1 MTVGPPLELA
11 LCRGTDCPAGHLIW
25 VAPFWKNHDFLRLL
39 VSDPD
44 ELAQRPDC
52 EVLPTVPNTTVLRMP
67 CLDNT
72 LYFKYFKA
80 ETGWGRIRAMW
91 RGSRAYRAWQGARL
105 LLEHGLSTPEVVA
118 VAEGKGPGRGNFS
131 LLVTLE
137 IFGIPLRT
145 YLRERQLAPG
155 RQARL
160 ASALGQEIARLH
172 GCCITHGDLHPGNVL
187 VEEKGEQGFSF
198 AYLDTERVSKPRTK
212 LNRHIIKDLS
222 LLNHPNLGT
231 ISQRAR
237 LRFLKAY
244 VQANSGLSD
253 TARMLLRDIDQASA
267 KRYGRKTE
275 SLRGPAVKVNGS

>member
-1 MTVGPPLELA
+1 MTVEPPLKLA
-11 LCRGTDCPAGHLIW
+11 FCRGTDCPADHSIW
-25 VAPFWKNHDFLRLL
+25 VAPLWKNHDFLRLL

-72 LYFKYFKA
+72 LYFKYFKP

-91 RGSRAYRAWQGARL
+91 RGSRAYRAWRGARL

-160 ASALGQEIARLH
+160 ASALGHEIARLH
-172 GCCITHGDLHPGNVL
+172 GCCIIHGDLHPGNVL
-187 VEEKGEQGFSF
+187 VEEKGGQGFSF
-198 AYLDTERVSKPRTK
+198 AYLDTERVSKPGTK

-222 LLNHPNLGT
+222 LLNHPNLGS
-231 ISQRAR
+231 ISQRVR
-237 LRFLKAY
+237 LHFLKAY
-244 VQANSGLSD
+244 VRANSGPD
-253 TARMLLRDIDQASA
+253 YNARVLLRGIQQASA
-267 KRYGRKTE
+267 RRYGHKGRKSE
-275 SLRGPAVKVNGS
+275 

>member
-1 MTVGPPLELA
+1 MTMEPLPKLA
-11 LCRGTDCPAGHLIW
+11 LCHGGTDCPADHSIW
-25 VAPFWKNHDFLRLL
+25 VAPLWKNHDFLRLL
-39 VSDPD
+39 TSEPD

-52 EVLPTVPNTTVLRMP
+52 EVLPTVPNTTVLRIS
-67 CLDNT
+67 CLDNI

-80 ETGWGRIRAMW
+80 ETGWGRIRAIW

-118 VAEGKGPGRGNFS
+118 VAEGKGLGPGQVS

-137 IFGIPLRT
+137 ILGIPLRR

-187 VEEKGEQGFSF
+187 IEEKGEQGFSF
-198 AYLDTERVSKPRTK
+198 AYLDTERVSRPGKK
-212 LNRHIIKDLS
+212 LNRYIMKDLS
-222 LLNHPNLGT
+222 LMNHPNLGT

-237 LRFLKAY
+237 LHFLKAY
-244 VQANSGLSD
+244 VRANPGLGNA
-253 TARMLLRDIDQASA
+253 ARTLLRDIDQASA
-267 KRYGRKTE
+267 KRYGHKGRK
-275 SLRGPAVKVNGS
+275 SK

>member
-1 MTVGPPLELA
+1 MTVEPPLKLA
-11 LCRGTDCPAGHLIW
+11 FCRGTDCPADHSIW
-25 VAPFWKNHDFLRLL
+25 VAPLWKNHDFLRLL

-67 CLDNT
+67 CLVNT

-145 YLRERQLAPG
+145 YLRERHLAPG
-155 RQARL
+155 RQVRL
-160 ASALGQEIARLH
+160 ASALGHEIARLH
-172 GCCITHGDLHPGNVL
+172 RCCITHGDLHPGNVL

-198 AYLDTERVSKPRTK
+198 AYLDTERVSKPGTK

-222 LLNHPNLGT
+222 LLNHPNLGS
-231 ISQRAR
+231 ISQRVR
-237 LRFLKAY
+237 LHFLKAY
-244 VQANSGLSD
+244 VRANSGPD
-253 TARMLLRDIDQASA
+253 YNARVLLRGIQQASA
-267 KRYGRKTE
+267 RRYGHKGRKSE
-275 SLRGPAVKVNGS
+275 

>member
-1 MTVGPPLELA
+1 MTVKPPLKLA
-11 LCRGTDCPAGHLIW
+11 LCRGADCPTGSSIW
-25 VAPFWKNHDFLRLL
+25 VAPLWKNHDFLRLL
-39 VSDPD
+39 VSSPD

-52 EVLPTVPNTTVLRMP
+52 EALPTVPNTTVLRMP

-80 ETGWGRIRAMW
+80 ETEWGRIRAMW

-145 YLRERQLAPG
+145 YLRERHLAPG

-198 AYLDTERVSKPRTK
+198 AYLDTERVSKPGTK

-222 LLNHPNLGT
+222 LLNHPNLGS

-237 LRFLKAY
+237 LHFLRAY
-244 VQANSGLSD
+244 VRANSGLCD
-253 TARMLLRDIDQASA
+253 TARVLLRDIDQASA

-275 SLRGPAVKVNGS
+275 FCKRLSR

>member
-1 MTVGPPLELA
+1 MTVEPPLRLA
-11 LCRGTDCPAGHLIW
+11 LCRGIDCPTGSSIW
-25 VAPFWKNHDFLRLL
+25 VAPLWENHAFLRLL
-39 VSDPD
+39 VSGPD

-52 EVLPTVPNTTVLRMP
+52 EVLPTVPNTTVLRMSY
-67 CLDNT
+67 LDNT

-118 VAEGKGPGRGNFS
+118 VTEGKGPGRGNFS

-137 IFGIPLRT
+137 ILGIPLRT
-145 YLRERQLAPG
+145 YLRERHLAPD

-160 ASALGQEIARLH
+160 ASALGLEIARLH
-172 GCCITHGDLHPGNVL
+172 VCCITHGDLHPGNVL

-198 AYLDTERVSKPRTK
+198 AYLDTERVSKPGMK
-212 LNRHIIKDLS
+212 LNRYIMKDLS

-237 LRFLKAY
+237 LHFLKIY
-244 VQANSGLSD
+244 VRANSGLGV
-253 TARMLLRDIDQASA
+253 TARALLRDIDQASA
-267 KRYGRKTE
+267 KRYGKKKGG
-275 SLRGPAVKVNGS
+275 LQ

>member
-1 MTVGPPLELA
+1 MTVEPPLKLA
-11 LCRGTDCPAGHLIW
+11 LCRGTDCPTGSSIW
-25 VAPFWKNHDFLRLL
+25 VAPLWENHDFLRLL

-52 EVLPTVPNTTVLRMP
+52 EVLPTVPNTTVFRVS

-80 ETGWGRIRAMW
+80 EMGWGKIRAMW

-118 VAEGKGPGRGNFS
+118 IAEGKGPGRGNIS

-137 IFGIPLRT
+137 IFGIPLRR
-145 YLRERQLAPG
+145 YLRERQLTPG

-160 ASALGQEIARLH
+160 ASALGHEIARLH
-172 GCCITHGDLHPGNVL
+172 GCRITHGDLHPGNVL
-187 VEEKGEQGFSF
+187 IEEKGEQGFSF
-198 AYLDTERVSKPRTK
+198 AYLDTERVSRPGTK
-212 LNRHIIKDLS
+212 LNRYIVKDLS

-231 ISQRAR
+231 ISQKAR

-244 VQANSGLSD
+244 VRANSGLGD
-253 TARMLLRDIDQASA
+253 TTRVLLRDINQASA

-275 SLRGPAVKVNGS
+275 FSRGSADKVNGS

>member
-1 MTVGPPLELA
+1 MTVDPQLKPA
-11 LCRGTDCPAGHLIW
+11 HCRGTDCPSGRSIW
-25 VAPFWKNHDFLRLL
+25 IAPPWKNHDFIGLL
-39 VSDPD
+39 ISNPD

-52 EVLPTVPNTTVLRMP
+52 EVLPTVPNTTVLRMSYN
-67 CLDNT
+67 DNI
-72 LYFKYFKA
+72 LYFKYFRP
-80 ETGWGRIRAMW
+80 EIGWGRIKAMS

-118 VAEGKGPGRGNFS
+118 VTEGKGLGRGNIS

-160 ASALGQEIARLH
+160 ASALGREIARLH

-187 VEEKGEQGFSF
+187 VEEKGKQEFSF
-198 AYLDTERVSKPRTK
+198 SYLDTERVSKPGMK
-212 LNRHIIKDLS
+212 LNRHIMKDLS

-237 LRFLKAY
+237 LYFLKTY
-244 VQANSGLSD
+244 VRANSGLGD
-253 TARMLLRDIDQASA
+253 TARALLRNIGQASA
-267 KRYGRKTE
+267 KRYGKKK
-275 SLRGPAVKVNGS
+275 RGLQ

>member
-1 MTVGPPLELA
+1 MTVEPPLKLV
-11 LCRGTDCPAGHLIW
+11 LCRGTDCTTGSSIW
-25 VAPFWKNHDFLRLL
+25 VAPLWKNHDFLKLL
-39 VSDPD
+39 VSGPD

-105 LLEHGLSTPEVVA
+105 LLEHGLNTPEVVA
-118 VAEGKGPGRGNFS
+118 VAEGKGLGRGNFS

-137 IFGIPLRT
+137 IFGIPLRA
-145 YLRERQLAPG
+145 YLRERHLAPG

-198 AYLDTERVSKPRTK
+198 AYLDTERVSKPGTK

-237 LRFLKAY
+237 LHFLKAY
-244 VQANSGLSD
+244 VRANSGLGD
-253 TARMLLRDIDQASA
+253 TARVLLRDIDQASA

-275 SLRGPAVKVNGS
+275 FCKRLSR

>member
-1 MTVGPPLELA
+1 MTVEPLLKLA
-11 LCRGTDCPAGHLIW
+11 LCRGTACPTGSSIW
-25 VAPFWKNHDFLRLL
+25 VAPLWKNHDFLRLL
-39 VSDPD
+39 VSSPD

-52 EVLPTVPNTTVLRMP
+52 EVLPTVPNTTVLRISY
-67 CLDNT
+67 LGNT

-80 ETGWGRIRAMW
+80 ETGWGRIRATW

-118 VAEGKGPGRGNFS
+118 VAEGKGPGRGNIS

-137 IFGIPLRT
+137 ILGIPLRK

-160 ASALGQEIARLH
+160 ASVLGREIARLH
-172 GCCITHGDLHPGNVL
+172 ACRITHGDLHPGNVL
-187 VEEKGEQGFSF
+187 VEEQGKQEFSF
-198 AYLDTERVSKPRTK
+198 SYLDTERVSKPGMK
-212 LNRHIIKDLS
+212 VNRHIMKDLS

-237 LRFLKAY
+237 LRFLKTY
-244 VQANSGLSD
+244 VRANSGLGN
-253 TARMLLRDIDQASA
+253 TARVLLRDVDQTSA

-275 SLRGPAVKVNGS
+275 FCKKLSR

>member
-91 RGSRAYRAWQGARL
+91 RGSLAYRAWQGARL

>member
-1 MTVGPPLELA
+1 MTVKPPLKLA
-11 LCRGTDCPAGHLIW
+11 LCRGADCPTGSSIW
-25 VAPFWKNHDFLRLL
+25 VAPLWKNHDFLRLL
-39 VSDPD
+39 VSSPD

-52 EVLPTVPNTTVLRMP
+52 EALPTVPNTTVLRMP

-80 ETGWGRIRAMW
+80 ETEWGRIRAMW

-198 AYLDTERVSKPRTK
+198 AYLDTERVSKPGTK

-222 LLNHPNLGT
+222 LLNHPNLGS

-237 LRFLKAY
+237 LHFLKAY
-244 VQANSGLSD
+244 VRANSGLGD
-253 TARMLLRDIDQASA
+253 TTARVLLRDIDQASA

-275 SLRGPAVKVNGS
+275 FCKRLSR